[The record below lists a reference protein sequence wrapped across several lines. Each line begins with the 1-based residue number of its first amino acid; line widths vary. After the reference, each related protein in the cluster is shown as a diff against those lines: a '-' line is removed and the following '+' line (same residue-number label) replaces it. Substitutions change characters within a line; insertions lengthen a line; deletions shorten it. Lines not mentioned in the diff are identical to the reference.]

1 MIYKDGDYKARL
13 APTKMIHNN
22 SCKRNKLPKN
32 LRRVISCCCCCCC
45 IQSLRSETQKQQTK
59 CLRLWIVLLM
69 SWFGQT
75 RCRATCQGETS
86 TGYRLL
92 LFGCATKHLA
102 CQFLLFH
109 WNLYGFFVLRNNLW
123 LSVLFVTIYAY
134 LRSKPSTYSKTLQW
148 ANGHCNLSAVSFE
161 LFINKQ
167 TDHSSN
173 FHLCF
178 SDGLGV
184 NRHKFVQ
191 AFCLTNNK
199 MSQWDRK
206 RDIVAWHIKCC
217 QANKLLFSDSEAG
230 ASFFFFLSIR
240 VCEST
245 KWLSVYQLLHNWGSA
260 GCDYK
265 TVSGNGYWVLHT
277 HVAMRL
283 AIVDSRLTA
292 HDG

>member
-109 WNLYGFFVLRNNLW
+109 WNLYGFLFCAIKSLIICLICHNLC
-123 LSVLFVTIYAY
+123 I
-134 LRSKPSTYSKTLQW
+134 SKVKTFDVFEDTPMGKWALQ
-148 ANGHCNLSAVSFE
+148 
-161 LFINKQ
+161 FI
-167 TDHSSN
+167 SS
-173 FHLCF
+173 
-178 SDGLGV
+178 
-184 NRHKFVQ
+184 
-191 AFCLTNNK
+191 
-199 MSQWDRK
+199 
-206 RDIVAWHIKCC
+206 
-217 QANKLLFSDSEAG
+217 
-230 ASFFFFLSIR
+230 
-240 VCEST
+240 
-245 KWLSVYQLLHNWGSA
+245 
-260 GCDYK
+260 
-265 TVSGNGYWVLHT
+265 
-277 HVAMRL
+277 
-283 AIVDSRLTA
+283 
-292 HDG
+292 

>member
-1 MIYKDGDYKARL
+1 M
-13 APTKMIHNN
+13 
-22 SCKRNKLPKN
+22 
-32 LRRVISCCCCCCC
+32 
-45 IQSLRSETQKQQTK
+45 
-59 CLRLWIVLLM
+59 
-69 SWFGQT
+69 
-75 RCRATCQGETS
+75 
-86 TGYRLL
+86 LL
-92 LFGCATKHLA
+92 LLLLYSVAQVRNTKTANKMSTFVNSFTDELIRADPMPCHMSRWDK
-102 CQFLLFH
+102 H
-109 WNLYGFFVLRNNLW
+109 WIQITAIRLRDQTLGVSIFAFPLKFVWFFVLRNNLW

-178 SDGLGV
+178 SEGLGV

-230 ASFFFFLSIR
+230 ASYFFFIYSCVRKYKMVISVSIA
-240 VCEST
+240 T
-245 KWLSVYQLLHNWGSA
+245 QLRIG
-260 GCDYK
+260 
-265 TVSGNGYWVLHT
+265 
-277 HVAMRL
+277 RL
-283 AIVDSRLTA
+283 RLQNCIW
-292 HDG
+292 